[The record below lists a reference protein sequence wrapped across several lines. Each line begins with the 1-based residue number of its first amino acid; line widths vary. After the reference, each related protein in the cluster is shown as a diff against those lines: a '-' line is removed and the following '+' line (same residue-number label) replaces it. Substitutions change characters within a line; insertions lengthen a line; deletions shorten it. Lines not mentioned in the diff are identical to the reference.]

1 MVDISDR
8 KQAEEALQD
17 SEEQLRLITDALPVC
32 ISYVDKKQRYQ
43 FNNKTYED
51 WFGLS
56 RSELKGRHLK
66 EVLGASAYELIRGA
80 VEEALSG
87 QAVNFEATLPYVGGG
102 ERYVVADFIPY
113 VADQGKVMGFF
124 VLATDISERNRVEKA
139 LRKSETALRQ
149 SRESL
154 RTLAGRLMSAQED
167 ERRRIA
173 QELHDDINQQMA
185 GLVIGIETL
194 EQQLPKSARPL
205 GKTLT
210 ELRGQAADLSDQ
222 IRHFAH
228 RLHPSILDHLGLVPA
243 LKSYCEEFSQQTG
256 VRATFRHREVPSEF
270 PHELALCL
278 YRVAQESLTNTV
290 KHSGAKQARLSLT
303 GTRDLLRLTVT
314 DRGIGF
320 SPEAGGNKRGIG
332 LISMAERVRV
342 LSGSLLVQSQPG
354 GGTRVEAC
362 LPLANSNG

>member
-139 LRKSETALRQ
+139 LRKSEDRPATKPGESPDAGWPTNVC
-149 SRESL
+149 SL
-154 RTLAGRLMSAQED
+154 RTSA
-167 ERRRIA
+167 
-173 QELHDDINQQMA
+173 
-185 GLVIGIETL
+185 VV
-194 EQQLPKSARPL
+194 LPK
-205 GKTLT
+205 
-210 ELRGQAADLSDQ
+210 
-222 IRHFAH
+222 
-228 RLHPSILDHLGLVPA
+228 
-243 LKSYCEEFSQQTG
+243 
-256 VRATFRHREVPSEF
+256 
-270 PHELALCL
+270 
-278 YRVAQESLTNTV
+278 N
-290 KHSGAKQARLSLT
+290 
-303 GTRDLLRLTVT
+303 
-314 DRGIGF
+314 
-320 SPEAGGNKRGIG
+320 
-332 LISMAERVRV
+332 SMMTSTSRW
-342 LSGSLLVQSQPG
+342 PG
-354 GGTRVEAC
+354 
-362 LPLANSNG
+362 